1 MNKQKTSRT
10 NSQRK
15 DANQRKHKTKQKCLL
30 RVKTIIVSDHQ
41 SIPGTGR
48 LKEIPSKS

>member
-10 NSQRK
+10 NNK
-15 DANQRKHKTKQKCLL
+15 KNANQRKHKTKQKCLL
-30 RVKTIIVSDHQ
+30 RVKTIIVSDRQ